1 MSIVA
6 TTHRIDMS
14 LRVVF
19 SSSRGVL
26 TGDDLLAHRDALARD
41 PEVDL
46 DHRQL
51 WDFRGVTETAVSK
64 KALTELL
71 ESKSPFGEASR
82 RAFVAGN
89 DTDYG
94 MLKMFQLLRGT
105 CAGEIMVFR
114 DIHEARKWLA
124 VPDDDLQE

>member
-1 MSIVA
+1 VA
-6 TTHRIDMS
+6 TTHRIDVS
-14 LRVVF
+14 LRVVY

-51 WDFRGVTETAVSK
+51 WDFRGVNAVAVSR
-64 KALTELL
+64 KALMELMQ
-71 ESKSPFGEASR
+71 SRSPFGQGSR
-82 RAFVAGN
+82 RAFVAAS
-89 DTDYG
+89 DVDYG
-94 MLKMFQLLRGT
+94 MLKMIQVLRGT